1 MSTSKRNGKCSPYLS
16 DMTTFSYKQV
26 TSTAPFKSSKRK
38 RTFEIFHHVNCNYRY
53 VIYLHEYDIIQH
65 AGKSE
70 TPFNIRLNNHRKDV
84 EDASAIPTDT
94 HFTLPE
100 NDFSNSAKFP
110 LKKFLDKIL
119 KGA

>member
-1 MSTSKRNGKCSPYLS
+1 
-16 DMTTFSYKQV
+16 MTTFSYKQV

-38 RTFEIFHHVNCNYRY
+38 RTFEIFHHINCNYRY

-94 HFTLPE
+94 HFTLLE